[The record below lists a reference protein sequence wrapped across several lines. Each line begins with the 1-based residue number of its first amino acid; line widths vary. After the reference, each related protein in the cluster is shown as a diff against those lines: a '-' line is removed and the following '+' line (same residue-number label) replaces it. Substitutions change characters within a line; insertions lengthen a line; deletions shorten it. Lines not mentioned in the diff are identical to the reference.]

1 VANLFSTLPVRR
13 KEFSKNCKRE
23 FAKAITLL
31 QGYALIKTNVK
42 ISVFHQP
49 PNGSDP
55 PPPCHYASLLWRHN
69 LFLLALRYR
78 KSSVQLSTNGNG
90 TIRENITNVFGAKIL
105 TSLEPLNLHLEID
118 IRHIGGK
125 RTTES
130 IDIVGYISKCSHGE
144 GRSSSDRQFFY
155 INSRPCTQVKV
166 TPSQRSIKIGCEGI

>member
-1 VANLFSTLPVRR
+1 MSNLFSTLPVRR

-49 PNGSDP
+49 PNG
-55 PPPCHYASLLWRHN
+55 
-69 LFLLALRYR
+69 LFSYFLRVSVMGLRSR
-78 KSSVQLSTNGNG
+78 KSSIQLSTNGNG
-90 TIRENITNVFGAKIL
+90 TVRENITNVFGAKIL

-118 IRHIGGK
+118 IKHIGG
-125 RTTES
+125 RQTTES
-130 IDIVGYISKCSHGE
+130 IDVVGYISKSAHGE

-155 INSRPCTQVKV
+155 INGRPCTQVKV
-166 TPSQRSIKIGCEGI
+166 PCPEARILRVDRKSI